1 MDQNSFPSSGLFG
14 SYGAYSS
21 GDPSLNIPV
30 TSGASG
36 SLSPYLN
43 VDPMYLNQGDSQFI
57 IPNGQARTRG
67 RFELAFSQIG
77 SSCLAGALYG
87 AVNGLRISGVE
98 TKELAGRV
106 RMSQMLTLVTKQG
119 ASSANSIGVVALMYT
134 IFGIGLSW
142 SRGTDDEIN
151 TLGAAT
157 MTGMLYKSSAG
168 APKMLRGGAVG
179 LTLASVYCLYQNR
192 DKVSSMMSGNNS
204 QY

>member
-1 MDQNSFPSSGLFG
+1 MSKDPTYIRSQRFPLTIPECRSHVSESGLPNH
-14 SYGAYSS
+14 SS
-21 GDPSLNIPV
+21 
-30 TSGASG
+30 
-36 SLSPYLN
+36 
-43 VDPMYLNQGDSQFI
+43 
-57 IPNGQARTRG
+57 PNGQARTRG
-67 RFELAFSQIG
+67 RFELAFLKIG

-168 APKMLRGGAVG
+168 APKMLRGGARWPDSRFTCTA
-179 LTLASVYCLYQNR
+179 LQNR
-192 DKVSSMMSGNNS
+192 IKVSSMMSGNNS